1 MNENESFFLPG
12 GANSLPGPVQT
23 LFACRNLRGLRR
35 RNGGCPARRYFPG
48 RGRASAQN
56 LSLRPPAWTFS
67 PGKENPTRAGEASP
81 AFLRQAIEDAGSPA
95 LLHRLEKARPFRLPC
110 LFFQNTRHAPGKAK
124 NGWKCRST
132 SIRTDYFAARSMR
145 FRLSSLPRAAMTS
158 CTDGPPARPVSAERR
173 GGPTCLNLRPPFS
186 TYS

>member
-23 LFACRNLRGLRR
+23 LLVCRNRRGLRR
-35 RNGGCPARRYFPG
+35 RNGGCPPRRYFPG
-48 RGRASAQN
+48 KGRASAQN

-67 PGKENPTRAGEASP
+67 PGKENPTRAWEDSP
-81 AFLRQAIEDAGSPA
+81 DFLRRAIEDTGSPA
-95 LLHRLEKARPFRLPC
+95 LLHRLEEARPFRLLC
-110 LFFQNTRHAPGKAK
+110 LFSQNTRHTPGKAK

>member
-1 MNENESFFLPG
+1 M
-12 GANSLPGPVQT
+12 QT
-23 LFACRNLRGLRR
+23 RFRDRRKRAAACRNRRGLRS

-67 PGKENPTRAGEASP
+67 PGKENPTRAWEDSP
-81 AFLRQAIEDAGSPA
+81 DFLRRAIEDTESPA
-95 LLHRLEKARPFRLPC
+95 LLHRLEEARPFRLLC
-110 LFFQNTRHAPGKAK
+110 LFSQNTRHAPGKAK